1 MQYWLILMENLE
13 YKKEIVNFLTN
24 IYSQKRVPVMIFRSN
39 KVEFGMNRIA
49 TEFSSDFIPFNDF
62 KLTFDSRQDTLSV
75 MSITPW
81 NLVPE
86 GAICRMV
93 LNTTS
98 ESEPSKTEKIK
109 FTIVSTKL
117 TEIYEPEEQLSVLTE
132 KMEILN
138 E

>member
-1 MQYWLILMENLE
+1 MENLE

-24 IYSQKRVPVMIFRSN
+24 MYSQKRVRSIIFKSN
-39 KVEFGMNRIA
+39 KIEWGWNGISS
-49 TEFSSDFIPFNDF
+49 EFSSDFIPFNDF
-62 KLTFDSRQDTLSV
+62 KFIFNSRQDSISI
-75 MSITPW
+75 MSITSW

-93 LNTTS
+93 MSTNS
-98 ESEPSKTEKIK
+98 ELEQSKTEKIQ